1 MPNPD
6 LIAASEKEVSMP
18 VPWAH
23 RPPEQSREPICV
35 VDDDESVAHS
45 LKVLLEIFGFDVTS
59 YASGDKLFADDQR
72 PTAGCLL
79 VDQHMSG
86 MNGLDVVE
94 RLQKEGVRIPAIL
107 ISGRLDT
114 STRER
119 AAILGIKSVIEKPF
133 AADHLIDLIRTA
145 LLERN

>member
-1 MPNPD
+1 
-6 LIAASEKEVSMP
+6 MP
-18 VPWAH
+18 VPWE
-23 RPPEQSREPICV
+23 RPPPKQSHERICII
-35 VDDDESVAHS
+35 DDDEWVADS
-45 LKVLLEIFGFDVTS
+45 LKSLLETFGFDVTS

-79 VDQHMSG
+79 VDQHMPG

-94 RLQKEGVRIPAIL
+94 RLQKEGVRIPTIL

-119 AAILGIKSVIEKPF
+119 AAILGIKSVIAKPF

>member
-1 MPNPD
+1 
-6 LIAASEKEVSMP
+6 MP
-18 VPWAH
+18 VPWE
-23 RPPEQSREPICV
+23 RPPPKQSHERICII
-35 VDDDESVAHS
+35 DDDEWVADS
-45 LKVLLEIFGFDVTS
+45 LKSLLETFGFDVTS
-59 YASGDKLFADDQR
+59 YASGNKLFADDQR
-72 PTAGCLL
+72 HTAGCLL
-79 VDQHMSG
+79 VDQHMPG

-94 RLQKEGVRIPAIL
+94 RLQKEGVRIPTIL

-119 AAILGIKSVIEKPF
+119 AAILGIKGVIEKPF

>member
-1 MPNPD
+1 
-6 LIAASEKEVSMP
+6 
-18 VPWAH
+18 
-23 RPPEQSREPICV
+23 
-35 VDDDESVAHS
+35 
-45 LKVLLEIFGFDVTS
+45 
-59 YASGDKLFADDQR
+59 
-72 PTAGCLL
+72 
-79 VDQHMSG
+79 

-94 RLQKEGVRIPAIL
+94 RLQKEGVRIPTIL

-119 AAILGIKSVIEKPF
+119 AAILGIKGVIEKPF